1 MKKLIIFILSIT
13 TALNINSAPD
23 IDTFFNDVAIIIEKG
38 EKKQFVF
45 GDNLAGYFEGYT
57 HSYKKGMGYT
67 IKKTA
72 TFSDFVSF
80 SNNKI
85 NNKLE
90 ASYAKLF
97 PYSIKNAYND
107 KIWDSLSLLSKKN
120 SVYVAVRSDNADI
133 LSLLPVLL
141 LKRDAVDLE
150 IQDNLIVIIPKKE
163 NPDSPS
169 YIAISSAIPF
179 ACEELTK
186 EKNGAL
192 KPYIDINDSFVKL
205 YFSTK
210 EKSNDFNLYI
220 SFDYSKDGA
229 VKKVTELVGADYVKI
244 HKENLYSFLTNSY
257 LWTDDADFNKA
268 LTWSKYSAYALV
280 VEDYGLGIWAG
291 LPWFRDNWG
300 RDTFISLPGT
310 LLVTG
315 GFSDAKT
322 VITNFSNYQ
331 NKGKIKLD
339 VAYKNEE
346 AKKNT
351 ESYIS
356 TNIGKAIIYKD
367 DRLQYNLDD
376 KYLNNEVLLADLVN
390 KFQNE
395 AKDVDVKTFLDTSRF
410 YGRIPNR
417 VQSDNIIYNTTDG
430 TPWCVREMYEYIR
443 YTGDMEFAKEIYPVV
458 KLAIEGAI
466 LNYVDENGFLTHE
479 DADTWM
485 DAKLMGK
492 SPWSPR
498 GNRANDIQALWFVS
512 LKIATYF
519 AELKGDAANAAKW
532 NELSEKLKTNFPKFF
547 WDAKKKLAADRIDK
561 NGKMDLRIRPN
572 QLMLISIPFEE
583 RLLDNDIEAQILKKT
598 VGELLFEYGICSLSQ
613 KDAYFHPYH
622 DNISNYNK
630 DAAYHNGTIWGW
642 NAGFTIS
649 ALTRYGYADFAYQL
663 TRNLTNQ
670 ILNMGCIGS
679 MSELLDAFP
688 TKEGKLK
695 PSGTYS
701 QAWSVAEFNRNA
713 YQDYAG
719 FNPNMINDE
728 IIMSPS
734 IPVAWKSFT
743 GEFAFGKTAKFY
755 SFYKKEGAFDLY
767 ELSFSK
773 YDKPLSI
780 KFVATQNKV
789 KNMIIFSINP
799 DEKITVKINNKDG
812 SIYLNDKL
820 VENKELYMDSY
831 EKVIGQL
838 KFAKPD
844 AKKSY
849 KPLKERDYLKKIVE
863 SGKYF

>member
-1 MKKLIIFILSIT
+1 MKKLIILILSIS
-13 TALNINSAPD
+13 TALNIYSAPD
-23 IDTFFNDVAIIIEKG
+23 INTFFDDVAIIIEKG

-67 IKKTA
+67 IKKA
-72 TFSDFVSF
+72 SVFSDFVSF
-80 SNNKI
+80 NNNKI

-90 ASYAKLF
+90 ASYTKLYPF
-97 PYSIKNAYND
+97 GIKNVYND
-107 KIWDSLSLLSKKN
+107 KLSDSFSLLSKKN
-120 SVYVAVRSDNADI
+120 SVHIVVRADNADI
-133 LSLLPVLL
+133 LSILPVLL

-169 YIAISSAIPF
+169 YIAVSSAIPF
-179 ACEELTK
+179 TCDELTK
-186 EKNGAL
+186 EKNDEL
-192 KPYIDINDSFVKL
+192 KPYININDSFVKL

-210 EKSNDFNLYI
+210 EKLNDFNLYI

-229 VKKVTELVGADYVKI
+229 IKKVSELVGADYIKT
-244 HKENLYSFLTNSY
+244 HKENVYSFLTNSY
-257 LWTDDADFNKA
+257 LWTDDMEFNKA
-268 LTWSKYSAYALV
+268 LVWSKYSAYALV

-310 LLVTG
+310 LLVAG

-331 NKGKIKLD
+331 NKDLD
-339 VAYKNEE
+339 
-346 AKKNT
+346 
-351 ESYIS
+351 
-356 TNIGKAIIYKD
+356 
-367 DRLQYNLDD
+367 
-376 KYLNNEVLLADLVN
+376 
-390 KFQNE
+390 
-395 AKDVDVKTFLDTSRF
+395 KTRF

-430 TPWCVREMYEYIR
+430 TPWCIREMYEYIR
-443 YTGDMEFAKEIYPVV
+443 YTGDMEFVKEIYPVV

-466 LNYVDENGFLTHE
+466 LNYVDDFGFLTHE

-512 LKIATYF
+512 LKIASYF
-519 AELKGDAANAAKW
+519 AELNGDATNAAKW
-532 NELSEKLKTNFPKFF
+532 NEISEKLKTNYPKFF
-547 WDAKKKLAADRIDK
+547 WDAKKKMAADRIDK

-583 RLLDNDIEAQILKKT
+583 RLLDNEIEALILKKT

-613 KDAYFHPYH
+613 KDVYFHPYH

-642 NAGFTIS
+642 NAGFTIT

-663 TRNLTNQ
+663 TKNLTNQ
-670 ILNMGCIGS
+670 ILYMGCIGS

-719 FNPNMINDE
+719 FNPNLIKDE
-728 IIMSPS
+728 IVISPS
-734 IPVAWKSFT
+734 IPRAWNSFT
-743 GEFAFGKTAKFY
+743 GEFAFGKNAKFY
-755 SFYKKEGAFDLY
+755 SAYKKEGDFDLY
-767 ELSFSK
+767 EISFSK
-773 YDKPLSI
+773 YDKSLSI
-780 KFVATQNKV
+780 KFIETQNKV
-789 KNMIIFSINP
+789 KNMIIFRINP

-820 VENKELYMDSY
+820 VEKKETYMDSY
-831 EKVIGQL
+831 EKVIGEL

-844 AKKSY
+844 TKKSY